1 MLAMGLLALGRYSL
15 WLVEEHIAI
24 KNYFSNFSIFIF
36 IFKISP
42 LSKIYSEI
50 GISHI
55 PFNNA

>member
-1 MLAMGLLALGRYSL
+1 MLAMGLLALGSYSL
-15 WLVEEHIAI
+15 WLVKEHIAI
-24 KNYFSNFSIFIF
+24 KNYFSNFSIF